1 MALTPQNN
9 QAFLR
14 EVDEELRRDQVASFG
29 RRYGLWVA
37 VAIVAVLAAF
47 GGWIWWQHH
56 QKEKAA
62 EQGVLLQQA
71 MDDLGASKVNAATG
85 ALAKLENSGSD
96 GYRAS
101 AKFVQADIL
110 LNKQDL
116 KGAAAKFAEVA
127 NDSSLPGEFRDL
139 ALLRQTAAE
148 YDTLKPQA
156 VVDRLRGLAS
166 KQSPWFGSAGEMVAI
181 AYVRL
186 GRRDLAGKMFGE
198 MAQTESVPESIRQRA
213 VQMASALGVDAPA
226 PKAPT
231 TPTSEEKNAG

>member
-1 MALTPQNN
+1 LALTPQNN

-14 EVDEELRRDQVASFG
+14 EVDEELRRDQVASLG
-29 RRYGLWVA
+29 RRYGLWIA
-37 VAIVAVLAAF
+37 VAIVALLAAF

-56 QKEKAA
+56 RTEKAA
-62 EQGVLLQQA
+62 EQGMMLQQA
-71 MDDLGASKVNAATG
+71 MDDLGASRVNAAAAPLAT
-85 ALAKLENSGSD
+85 LAKSD
-96 GYRAS
+96 SEGYRAS

-127 NDSSLPGEFRDL
+127 NDSAMPGEFRDL
-139 ALLRQTAAE
+139 ALVRQTAAE
-148 YDTLKPQA
+148 YDTMKPQA
-156 VVDRLRGLAS
+156 VVDRLRGLAT

-186 GRRDLAGKMFGE
+186 GRRDLAAKMFGE
-198 MAQTESVPESIRQRA
+198 IAQTHSVPESIRQRA
-213 VQMASALGVDAPA
+213 VQMASALGVDAAA

>member
-29 RRYGLWVA
+29 RRFGLWVA
-37 VAIVAVLAAF
+37 LAIVLLLAGF

-71 MDDLGASKVNAATG
+71 MDDLGSSKVNAAS
-85 ALAKLENSGSD
+85 APLEQLAKSDRD
-96 GYRAS
+96 GYRAA
-101 AKFVQADIL
+101 AKFTQADVL
-110 LNKQDL
+110 LQKQDL

-127 NDSSLPGEFRDL
+127 NDSGMPGEFREL
-139 ALLRQTAAE
+139 ALIRQTAAE

-156 VVDRLRGLAS
+156 VIDRLRGLAT
-166 KQSPWFGSAGEMVAI
+166 KQSAFFGSAGEMVAI

-186 GRRDLAGKMFGE
+186 GKRDLAGKLFGE
-198 MAQTESVPESIRQRA
+198 IAQTESVPESIRQRA
-213 VQMASALGVDAPA
+213 VQMASALGVEAPA
-226 PKAPT
+226 AKAPT

>member
-14 EVDEELRRDQVASFG
+14 EVDEELRRDQVAHLG
-29 RRYGLWVA
+29 RRYGLWIA
-37 VAIVAVLAAF
+37 LAIVLLLAGF
-47 GGWIWWQHH
+47 GGWLWWQHH
-56 QKEKAA
+56 QTEKAA
-62 EQGVLLQQA
+62 EQGMLLQQA
-71 MDDLGASKVNAATG
+71 MDDLGASRVNAA
-85 ALAKLENSGSD
+85 AAPLATLANSDRD

-127 NDSSLPGEFRDL
+127 NDSSMPVEFRDL
-139 ALLRQTAAE
+139 ALVRQTAAE
-148 YDTLKPQA
+148 YDTLQPQA
-156 VVDRLRGLAS
+156 VVDRLRGLAT

-181 AYVRL
+181 AYIRL
-186 GRRDLAGKMFGE
+186 NRRDLAGKMFGE
-198 MAQTESVPESIRQRA
+198 IAETQSVPESIRQRA
-213 VQMASALGVDAPA
+213 VQMASALGVEPAA